1 MREGSAIFTL
11 AFYRQL
17 SHSIPIPTL
26 HIVRGGRSKGQRWCL
41 GTQTASHPHLQ
52 WVPVQVHKVG
62 RKNRVT
68 THFQIS
74 LPWEFLP

>member
-26 HIVRGGRSKGQRWCL
+26 AHGERWQVQGTEIKCL
-41 GTQTASHPHLQ
+41 GTQTASHPPNCNGSQ
-52 WVPVQVHKVG
+52 FKSTRWEG
-62 RKNRVT
+62 RT
-68 THFQIS
+68 G
-74 LPWEFLP
+74 

>member
-26 HIVRGGRSKGQRWCL
+26 AHCERLCL

-68 THFQIS
+68 THFQMS
-74 LPWEFLP
+74 FPWEFLP